1 MNNYEPVL
9 CCLHSMV
16 TFTVTFNFN
25 INYYKYMQVTKN
37 PLKCYFAYKNHNKK
51 IFKENVFL
59 FLHWLEI
66 QTIQVGFALRTNN
79 SMMSAINYSVPWV
92 IIFLLCIIHIC
103 CIVYIYNQYGYFCY
117 WILFMLTIT
126 QNRVTLAGSNI
137 KIII

>member
-51 IFKENVFL
+51 IFKENDFL

-66 QTIQVGFALRTNN
+66 QTMQVGFALRTNN
-79 SMMSAINYSVPWV
+79 SMMSAIIYSVPWV
-92 IIFLLCIIHIC
+92 IIFLLCTTLLYTYVALSTFTISMVTSAI
-103 CIVYIYNQYGYFCY
+103 GFCSC
-117 WILFMLTIT
+117 LPS
-126 QNRVTLAGSNI
+126 R
-137 KIII
+137 KIESLWQAQISK